1 MYETQELVLYITNIP
16 ERPDKIRY
24 KLRKKW
30 KSRKFKKYIQRPRW
44 RLKLR
49 LR

>member
-1 MYETQELVLYITNIP
+1 MYETQELVLDITNIP

-30 KSRKFKKYIQRPRW
+30 KLRK
-44 RLKLR
+44 LKSIYKGQGKG
-49 LR
+49 